1 MQVRLQ
7 SKTGPLILSGDDLLR
22 SLREQTEALQSQWRD
37 RLAHDPA
44 GFAQLEV
51 EIHDHFRRLADQM
64 TASLLAQ
71 ATTTHDQAE
80 PGKKGVP
87 TPPAAADAPPNRG
100 TLKLRLL
107 GGLVVWIATTYC
119 APKAGTAKRR
129 GQEGTGHYPELAA
142 LGIRKGATPALQSQV
157 GRLTALLP
165 SIELVRDELRQQGPT
180 LDEKTVHRMAR
191 QLGAE
196 VLTAAHP
203 PVATVSRRPTPGGG
217 RPCGPA
223 RCGAGRWR
231 AGADPHADR
240 DEETQGGEASPQDPH
255 RVARAQAPDPLS
267 QRPSRPD
274 AQGDAPLDRRD
285 DERAGSTDGTAGVAP
300 PSPGG
305 GAGQDGLV
313 RLRWRPLDLE
323 PAGLG
328 REAGGSGP
336 EADRAGAGHLP
347 CDASHQPGLEG
358 AGPSRVRAGR
368 EVSGV
373 ASTVGAGRSREVVAT
388 LRALAQG
395 QPEEAEVWVEIAF
408 LEKHEPHMRYDWL
421 KYRGRPLGSGA
432 IESAM
437 RRVINLRLKGNGIYW
452 REESVEGMLVLRA
465 AVLTGRWQEMMGAA
479 HAAMGSD
486 RRRDWQWHAPDMV
499 EELNAGV
506 EVKPLEP
513 QLASSDQIEAIAA

>member
-1 MQVRLQ
+1 
-7 SKTGPLILSGDDLLR
+7 
-22 SLREQTEALQSQWRD
+22 
-37 RLAHDPA
+37 
-44 GFAQLEV
+44 
-51 EIHDHFRRLADQM
+51 
-64 TASLLAQ
+64 
-71 ATTTHDQAE
+71 
-80 PGKKGVP
+80 
-87 TPPAAADAPPNRG
+87 
-100 TLKLRLL
+100 
-107 GGLVVWIATTYC
+107 LVVWIATTYC

-165 SIELVRDELRQQGPT
+165 SIELARDELRQQGPT

-196 VLTAAHP
+196 VLTARTRQLQQFRDGQLPAGDDLVGRHV
-203 PVATVSRRPTPGGG
+203 VAQADGGRVRIRTQIETKKRKGVKHRRKIRIEWREPKLLILYLSDRRGRMLKGTRPWIDGTMGGPDQLMELLALHLHRLGAARAKTVSFVSD
-217 RPCGPA
+217 
-223 RCGAGRWR
+223 GAPWIWNRLAWVEKRVGL
-231 AGADPHADR
+231 DPKRIERVLDTCHATHHISLALKALGLPESER
-240 DEETQGGEASPQDPH
+240 DERYRE
-255 RVARAQAPDPLS
+255 
-267 QRPSRPD
+267 
-274 AQGDAPLDRRD
+274 
-285 DERAGSTDGTAGVAP
+285 
-300 PSPGG
+300 
-305 GAGQDGLV
+305 
-313 RLRWRPLDLE
+313 LRQQLR
-323 PAGLG
+323 
-328 REAGGSGP
+328 
-336 EADRAGAGHLP
+336 
-347 CDASHQPGLEG
+347 
-358 AGPSRVRAGR
+358 
-368 EVSGV
+368 
-373 ASTVGAGRSREVVAT
+373 AGRSREVVAT